1 MSYQLFRKVSYTTS
15 EMVTKNYST
24 SFSMGIKL
32 LGKSIRP
39 AIYAIYGFVRYA
51 DEIVDTF
58 HEHEQE
64 VILNEFIEEYNK
76 SLIRKFSM
84 HPILHAFQE
93 VVLEHKMQDL
103 VESFLASMKKDL
115 NEINYHTEEEYA
127 EYIYGSADVV
137 GLMCLKVFV
146 GGDEKKYNELKPAAM
161 RLGSGFQKVNFLRDI
176 QNDFSLLGRS
186 YFPNLSEGEMSETD
200 KKAIIDDISADFAA
214 AKLGI
219 QKLPARAKLGVYLAY
234 NYYHALLKKI
244 EAKPPKSL
252 YEERIRIPN
261 YRKAF
266 ISMSTFFRFK
276 LNLL

>member
-1 MSYQLFRKVSYTTS
+1 MSHKLFRKVSFATS
-15 EMVTKNYST
+15 ELVTKSYST

-32 LGKSIRP
+32 LGPSIRD

-58 HEHEQE
+58 HEQDQE
-64 VILNEFIEEYNK
+64 AMLNEFIADYNQ
-76 SLIRKFSM
+76 SLVRKFSM
-84 HPILHAFQE
+84 HPILHSFQE
-93 VVLEHKMQDL
+93 VVLQHDIQGL

-115 NEINYHTEEEYA
+115 NEINYSTEEEYA
-127 EYIYGSADVV
+127 DYIYGSADVV

-146 GGDEKKYNELKPAAM
+146 GGDEKKYEELKPAAM

-186 YFPNLSEGEMSETD
+186 YFPNLGAGKMTEKE
-200 KKAIIDDISADFAA
+200 KKEIVDDIAADFSA
-214 AKLGI
+214 AKIGI
-219 QKLPARAKLGVYLAY
+219 KKLPARAKLGVFLAY
-234 NYYHALLKKI
+234 NYYHALLNKI
-244 EAKPPKSL
+244 ATKPPHQL

-261 YRKAF
+261 YRKAL
-266 ISMSTFFRFK
+266 ISFTTFLRFK

>member
-1 MSYQLFRKVSYTTS
+1 MSYNLFRKVSFDTS
-15 EMVTKNYST
+15 ELVTKNYST

-32 LGKSIRP
+32 LGPSIRA
-39 AIYAIYGFVRYA
+39 AIYSIYGFVRYA

-58 HEHEQE
+58 HEQDQE
-64 VILNEFIEEYNK
+64 AMLNEFIEDYNK
-76 SLIRKFSM
+76 ALVRKFSM
-84 HPILHAFQE
+84 HPILHSFQE
-93 VVLEHKMQDL
+93 VVLEHNLQEL

-115 NEINYHTEEEYA
+115 ADINYSTEEEYA

-146 GGDEKKYNELKPAAM
+146 GGDEERYEALKPSAM

-176 QNDFSLLGRS
+176 QNDFDVLGRS
-186 YFPNLSEGEMSETD
+186 YFPNLTEGEMTAAE
-200 KKAIIDDISADFAA
+200 KQEIVADIEADFAA
-214 AKLGI
+214 AKVGI

-244 EAKPPKSL
+244 ANKPAEKL
-252 YEERIRIPN
+252 FEERVRIPN
-261 YRKAF
+261 FRKG
-266 ISMSTFFRFK
+266 IITLITFFRFK

>member
-1 MSYQLFRKVSYTTS
+1 MSHQLFRKVSFATS
-15 EMVTKNYST
+15 ELVTKSYST

-32 LGKSIRP
+32 LGPSIRD

-58 HEHEQE
+58 HEQDQE
-64 VILNEFIEEYNK
+64 KMLNEFIEDYNK
-76 SLIRKFSM
+76 SLVRKFSM

-93 VVLEHKMQDL
+93 VVLEHNIQDL

-115 NEINYHTEEEYA
+115 EEINYSTTEEYA
-127 EYIYGSADVV
+127 DYIYGSADVV

-146 GGDEKKYNELKPAAM
+146 GGDEARYESLKPAAM

-186 YFPNLSEGEMSETD
+186 YFPNLGED
-200 KKAIIDDISADFAA
+200 KMTEVEKKEIVADIAADFEA
-214 AKLGI
+214 AKIGI
-219 QKLPARAKLGVYLAY
+219 KNLPDRAKLGVYLAY
-234 NYYHALLKKI
+234 NYYNALLKKI
-244 EAKPPKSL
+244 ASKPPSQL

-261 YRKAF
+261 YRKAWL
-266 ISMSTFFRFK
+266 SLTTFLRFK